1 MNTEIMK
8 QFAKLDSRRAALE
21 AELKEVKERIKE
33 VEPQVLDEMTQN
45 EVSNIRIDGRTIY
58 VQSQIWGRKK
68 APNETIVK
76 ALRDAGLEDFVSEGF
91 NMQSISAF
99 IREKV
104 KNGESLPP
112 QFNGVLEANEVFSV
126 RSRAA

>member
-1 MNTEIMK
+1 M
-8 QFAKLDSRRAALE
+8 
-21 AELKEVKERIKE
+21 KEVKERIKE
-33 VEPQVLDEMTQN
+33 VEPIKEVVLDEMTQN

-76 ALRDAGLEDFVSEGF
+76 ALRDAGLQDFVSEGF
-91 NMQSISAF
+91 NMVSISAF

-104 KNGESLPP
+104 KNGEKLPP
-112 QFNGVLEANEVFSV
+112 QFEGVLEANEVFSV